1 MILGRRDPPGLL
13 PRLRG
18 WLWPRTGWRR
28 AGRYLVARVQRTP
41 GTPHSIAAG
50 VATGVAVSLT
60 PFVGLHL
67 LLALGLAY
75 LAGGDLLAAAVGTL
89 VGNPWT
95 WPLILPATYRLGCL
109 ILGQPPHGLR
119 DLARLDPGGLLG
131 EAGLLLWPMVVGS
144 VPLAAA
150 AWVATYFPLAR
161 AMAVVQE
168 KRRLR
173 RERRPCATTR
183 PAAAAHPR
191 RRRGPRPARRACGG
205 RPRRR

>member
-28 AGRYLVARVQRTP
+28 AGHYLVTRVKRMP
-41 GTPHSIAAG
+41 GTPRGIAAG

-75 LAGGDLLAAAVGTL
+75 LAGGNLLAAAIGTL

-119 DLARLDPGGLLG
+119 HLVQLDLGGLLG
-131 EAGLLLWPMVVGS
+131 EAGLLLWPMTVGS
-144 VPLAAA
+144 APLAAA
-150 AWVATYFPLAR
+150 AWVATYFPLVR
-161 AMAVVQE
+161 AMAIVQE

-173 RERRPCATTR
+173 RERRPALEAG
-183 PAAAAHPR
+183 PPR
-191 RRRGPRPARRACGG
+191 RVGRLAPPAVPMIGQPSEQKRL
-205 RPRRR
+205 

>member
-1 MILGRRDPPGLL
+1 MILGRRDPLGLL

-18 WLWPRTGWRR
+18 WLWPRTG
-28 AGRYLVARVQRTP
+28 RYLVTRVKRTP
-41 GTPHSIAAG
+41 GTPRGIAAG

-75 LAGGDLLAAAVGTL
+75 LAGGNLLAAALGTL

-95 WPLILPATYRLGCL
+95 WPVTLPATYRLGCL

-119 DLARLDPGGLLG
+119 HLAQLDLGGLLG
-131 EAGLLLWPMVVGS
+131 EAGLLLWPMIVGS

-150 AWVATYFPLAR
+150 AWVATYFPVAR
-161 AMAVVQE
+161 AMAIVQE

-173 RERRPCATTR
+173 RERRPGAGSR
-183 PAAAAHPR
+183 PAAAGREAGTA
-191 RRRGPRPARRACGG
+191 RGPDDRSV
-205 RPRRR
+205 

>member
-1 MILGRRDPPGLL
+1 MILGRRDPLGLL

-28 AGRYLVARVQRTP
+28 AGHYLVTRVKRTP
-41 GTPHSIAAG
+41 GTPRGIAAG

-75 LAGGDLLAAAVGTL
+75 LAGGNLLAAAMGTL

-119 DLARLDPGGLLG
+119 HLAQLDLGGLLG
-131 EAGLLLWPMVVGS
+131 EAGLLLWPMIVGS
-144 VPLAAA
+144 VPLATA

-161 AMAVVQE
+161 AMAIVQE

-173 RERRPCATTR
+173 RERRPCAGSR
-183 PAAAAHPR
+183 PAAAGREAGTAH
-191 RRRGPRPARRACGG
+191 GPDDRSA
-205 RPRRR
+205 

>member
-1 MILGRRDPPGLL
+1 M
-13 PRLRG
+13 
-18 WLWPRTGWRR
+18 
-28 AGRYLVARVQRTP
+28 P
-41 GTPHSIAAG
+41 GTPHGIAAG

-75 LAGGDLLAAAVGTL
+75 VTGGNLLAAAIGTL

-119 DLARLDPGGLLG
+119 HLAQLDLGSLLG
-131 EAGLLLWPMVVGS
+131 EAGLLLWPMIVGS

-150 AWVATYFPLAR
+150 AWVATYFPVAR
-161 AMAVVQE
+161 AMAIVQE
-168 KRRLR
+168 KRRLH
-173 RERRPCATTR
+173 REAGT
-183 PAAAAHPR
+183 AH
-191 RRRGPRPARRACGG
+191 GPEDRSV
-205 RPRRR
+205 